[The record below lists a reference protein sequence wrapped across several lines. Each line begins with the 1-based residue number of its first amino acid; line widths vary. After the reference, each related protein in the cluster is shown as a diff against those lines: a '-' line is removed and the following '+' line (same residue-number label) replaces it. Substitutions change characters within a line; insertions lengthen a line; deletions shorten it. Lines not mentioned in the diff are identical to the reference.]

1 MIYYI
6 VNESFTNIMAF
17 VSILFA
23 FAFTIA
29 AIALGKNLLPRD
41 AGRAYAINGSKS
53 VGKPRVTVFPKNAR
67 SNVLGL

>member
-41 AGRAYAINGSKS
+41 AGRAYAINGSLS
-53 VGKPRVTVFPKNAR
+53 
-67 SNVLGL
+67 LIHI

>member
-29 AIALGKNLLPRD
+29 AIALGKNQEMPEELMLSTEVNQLENQEAP
-41 AGRAYAINGSKS
+41 A
-53 VGKPRVTVFPKNAR
+53 
-67 SNVLGL
+67 

>member
-29 AIALGKNLLPRD
+29 AIALGFPTDLLPLI
-41 AGRAYAINGSKS
+41 A
-53 VGKPRVTVFPKNAR
+53 
-67 SNVLGL
+67 